1 MHTYSTIV
9 IGAGIAGLAAA
20 RTLHDAGQ
28 NVLLLEARERIGG
41 RTHTDYRLGVAHE
54 HGAAWI
60 HGPWAN
66 PLTELAEALG
76 IATQPTDFVNR
87 SGGAVMAFDGD
98 ANPVDPVDYA
108 AGLQYAQGSYD
119 YFFTSLL
126 HQRPGPEV
134 RSLAQ
139 LYALGLPRP
148 AAPVSRAWEQG
159 FYYANVVRAQ
169 YSDAADLDQ
178 IDWQLSQRYVKLPG
192 GDRLLTGGGYGR
204 IVEWL
209 AQGLTI
215 QTGAV
220 VHAIRYSGEGVTVE
234 SSQGVFACQRLI
246 LTVPVGVLKAGSI
259 EFDPPLPA
267 QKATAIQRMGFGN
280 YEKLALRFPHTF
292 WPTEPQRFNYLP
304 DRDPQLFTS
313 WINLAHYT
321 GEPVIVAHHAGS
333 RAIHINAWDDERLIR
348 EALAVLA
355 RLFRAQIPTPVD
367 YTRTHWQ
374 ADPFSRGS
382 YSFAQVGAQPG
393 DRAALGQPVAGR
405 LFFAGEAVHPRY
417 FGTVHGA
424 YETGILAARQSLA
437 G

>member
-1 MHTYSTIV
+1 MQSYSTIV
-9 IGAGIAGLAAA
+9 IGAGMAGLAAA
-20 RTLHDAGQ
+20 RTLQDAGQ
-28 NVLLLEARERIGG
+28 SVLILEARERIGG
-41 RTHTDYRLGVAHE
+41 RTHTDHRLGVPHE

-60 HGPWAN
+60 HGPWGN
-66 PLTELAEALG
+66 PLSELAQSLG

-87 SGGAVMAFDGD
+87 SGSAVMAFDEE
-98 ANPVDPVDYA
+98 ANPVDPIDYA
-108 AGLQYAQGSYD
+108 AGLQYAQGIYD

-126 HQRPGPEV
+126 CERPGPEV
-134 RSLAQ
+134 RSLAD

-148 AAPVSRAWEQG
+148 AQVSRAWEQG
-159 FYYANVVRAQ
+159 YYYATVVRAQ
-169 YSDAADLDQ
+169 YSDAADLAQ

-204 IVEWL
+204 IVDWL

-215 QTGAV
+215 HTNGA
-220 VHAIRYSGEGVTVE
+220 VHAIRYGEEGVTVE
-234 SSQGVFACQRLI
+234 SSQGRFACQRLI
-246 LTVPVGVLKAGSI
+246 VTVPLGVLKGGGIDFEPSL
-259 EFDPPLPA
+259 PP
-267 QKATAIQRMGFGN
+267 QKLAAIGRMGYGN

-292 WPTEPQRFNYLP
+292 WPTEPERFNYLP
-304 DRDPQLFTS
+304 GSDPELFTS

-321 GEPVIVAHHAGS
+321 GEPVLVAHHAGS

-355 RLFRAQIPTPVD
+355 HLFRAEVPAPVD

-424 YETGILAARQSLA
+424 YETGIHAARQVLA